1 MFYSPDPILVDD
13 PLAVID
19 EPELRSAYSY
29 AGSSPLTFID
39 PTGLERTRAQALR
52 LSPAE
57 RFSLTVIG
65 DDKPKRAAA
74 VAKSIEAHMPRLL
87 VKALGPAAFLIKWF
101 DAKPLLEIDLT
112 GDKAK
117 FQFSLGTEFADK
129 LSSKLFGRKDAE
141 STADDAT
148 GAGGRVN
155 VGDQT
160 GPQTGGTGAQAPKP
174 PGSDEPSTRGS
185 ASPPRPNKPLPKPPV
200 ASGDDGGARGD
211 Q

>member
-57 RFSLTVIG
+57 RFSLAVIG

-117 FQFSLGTEFADK
+117 FEFSSGTKFTDT
-129 LSSKLFGRKDAE
+129 LLSKLFGRKDAE
-141 STADDAT
+141 STSDDAT
-148 GAGGRVN
+148 GADGGVN

-160 GPQTGGTGAQAPKP
+160 GPQNGGTGPQGPEP
-174 PGSDEPSTRGS
+174 PPARDGAD
-185 ASPPRPNKPLPKPPV
+185 PPPANRPPPAPPV